1 MSDALVYSRLYP
13 LRSGGKMQGRLIE
26 VRAKSPLLL
35 IRAAAH
41 TFTEGGFFCAVL
53 RRGKEDAP
61 DS

>member
-1 MSDALVYSRLYP
+1 
-13 LRSGGKMQGRLIE
+13 MQGRLIE
-26 VRAKSPLLL
+26 VRAKSPLFL

-41 TFTEGGFFCAVL
+41 TFTEGGFFFCAVL